1 MKKKIIYS
9 IAFALLLFSCNQEKD
24 SENGNTEKVAE
35 KSFSQTVNNGN
46 VNFDKYFE
54 DKTMRFD
61 YFHTGTSS
69 EEHFSP
75 DEFLSDGIWPG
86 SKTKLIDEL
95 ELGLY
100 FFEILDSESNTLL
113 YSRGFASIFG
123 EWQTIPEA
131 AEQWELFMSQ
141 FGFHGLKSLLKF

>member
-61 YFHTGTSS
+61 YFTQVHLVKNISRQMNFYQTASG
-69 EEHFSP
+69 
-75 DEFLSDGIWPG
+75 
-86 SKTKLIDEL
+86 L
-95 ELGLY
+95 EAKQ
-100 FFEILDSESNTLL
+100 N
-113 YSRGFASIFG
+113 
-123 EWQTIPEA
+123 
-131 AEQWELFMSQ
+131 
-141 FGFHGLKSLLKF
+141 